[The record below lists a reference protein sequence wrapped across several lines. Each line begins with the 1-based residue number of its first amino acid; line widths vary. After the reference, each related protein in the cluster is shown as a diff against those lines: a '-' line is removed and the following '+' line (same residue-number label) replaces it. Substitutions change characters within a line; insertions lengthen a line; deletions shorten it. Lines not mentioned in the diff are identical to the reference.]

1 MASVYV
7 HLSGNVDKA
16 LLKAKGIEVSKDEK
30 PKQAVKVCPKCNEP
44 NSYLAHFCKRFG
56 SPLDIKASFEMEK
69 FEELLIEYFKA
80 LGEIFLKLRR
90 SLLRLLERKICWIS
104 SSKNLRK
111 IKSTNV
117 GVRVKV

>member
-80 LGEIFLKLRR
+80 LGEIFPKAK
-90 SLLRLLERKICWIS
+90 EKFIEIARKKNMLDFFLQK
-104 SSKNLRK
+104 SKKDK
-111 IKSTNV
+111 IN
-117 GVRVKV
+117 

>member
-7 HLSGNVDKA
+7 HLSGKDVDKA

-44 NSYLAHFCKRFG
+44 NSYLAHFCKKFG

-80 LGEIFLKLRR
+80 LGEISPKAKEKFIEIARKKNMLDFFLQK
-90 SLLRLLERKICWIS
+90 SKKDKI
-104 SSKNLRK
+104 N
-111 IKSTNV
+111 
-117 GVRVKV
+117 